1 MLHFF
6 RQQRGGLRLVE
17 KKGGA
22 LRCGNCKVKNRLPT
36 KLKVCRKFR
45 RREKLCGGEGRGEG
59 GKGVKLCIIK

>member
-22 LRCGNCKVKNRLPT
+22 LRCGNCKVKNRLST
-36 KLKVCRKFR
+36 KLKCV
-45 RREKLCGGEGRGEG
+45 EYLGVVVVGGG
-59 GKGVKLCIIK
+59 GVSNMYY